1 MAPEISAAQSNV
13 CMAKKGTEISVD
25 YLAAQSNVCNARK
38 GTEIS
43 VDCFVFEIISEGPGN
58 F

>member
-25 YLAAQSNVCNARK
+25 YLAAQ
-38 GTEIS
+38 
-43 VDCFVFEIISEGPGN
+43 
-58 F
+58 